1 MDASPDRVSL
11 RVLSWNLFHGRDRPP
26 DPSLYTRRSRW
37 CRRSER
43 GALYA
48 QVNRSLLP
56 EFSAALARDRWDV
69 ALLQEVPPRWLGP
82 LCRATG
88 AAGASALTARF
99 FGMSLRGRLADFN
112 PDLIGA
118 WEGGS
123 NQLLVRPPWRIQ
135 QVRRLTLAR
144 EPQRRRTIGVLA
156 REPRGASVAI
166 GNVHLSVHDRT
177 AAALEAELAAADLAR
192 WSGEGPMVLGG
203 DFNLRPKSSP
213 ELFDLL
219 ERRFGLAG
227 ACVPGGIDHLLASGV
242 QPSPTASP
250 RPDDW
255 REPLDI
261 GTGLRLRLSD
271 HAPVVAEFAVPA
283 RRVG

>member
-1 MDASPDRVSL
+1 MDASPDGVSL

-26 DPSLYTRRSRW
+26 DGSLYTGRSKW
-37 CRRSER
+37 CRRPER

-56 EFSAALARDRWDV
+56 EFSAALASDPWNV

-88 AAGASALTARF
+88 SAGASALTARF

-135 QVRRLTLAR
+135 RVRRLTLAH

-156 REPRGASVAI
+156 REPRGALVAI

-192 WSGEGPMVLGG
+192 WSGEGPVVLGG
-203 DFNLRPKSSP
+203 DFNLRPKGSP
-213 ELFDLL
+213 EIFDLL

-227 ACVPGGIDHLLASGV
+227 ASDPGAIDHLLSFGADPLSAAA
-242 QPSPTASP
+242 PL
-250 RPDDW
+250 PDGW
-255 REPLDI
+255 REPLDA